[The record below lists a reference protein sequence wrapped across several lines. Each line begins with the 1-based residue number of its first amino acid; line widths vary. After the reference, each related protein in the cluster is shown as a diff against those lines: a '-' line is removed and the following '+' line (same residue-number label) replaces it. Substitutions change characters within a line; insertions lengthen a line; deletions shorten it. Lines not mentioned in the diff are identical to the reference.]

1 MGITSDTTDLFSSDA
16 AFDQLYS
23 LRAQQLSSMHWTP
36 IDVAAKAA
44 AHLTAGPG
52 KHILDIGSGVGKFCI
67 TAAHYFPEHFFY
79 GVEQRKA
86 LIDEAII
93 AQKATNTSNAE
104 FIHGNF
110 TTLDMDRFDHF
121 YFYNSFS
128 ENIVHHKPIDNL
140 VQTSAKIYEEYLS
153 RFYELLEDKPAG
165 TRLATFHCP
174 DDYVPPAYKRLKHLA
189 GDTLGLWLKQ

>member
-1 MGITSDTTDLFSSDA
+1 MGIPSGTTNIFSSDA

-44 AHLTAGPG
+44 EHLTGGPG

-67 TAAHYFPEHFFY
+67 TAAHYFPEHIFY

-93 AQKATNTSNAE
+93 AQKATNTANVE

-110 TTLDMDRFDHF
+110 TTLNMDQFDHF

-140 VQTSAKIYEEYLS
+140 IQTSAEIYEEYLS

-174 DDYVPPAYKRLKHLA
+174 DDYIPPAYKRLKHFAGETLA
-189 GDTLGLWLKQ
+189 LWLKQ

>member
-1 MGITSDTTDLFSSDA
+1 MATPLSSNELFASDA

-36 IDVAAKAA
+36 LDIAIRAAE
-44 AHLTAGPG
+44 HLSGG
-52 KHILDIGSGVGKFCI
+52 SGRHILDIGSGVGKFCI
-67 TAAHYFPEHFFY
+67 TAAHYFPEHIFY
-79 GVEQRKA
+79 GIEQRKA

-93 AQKATNTSNAE
+93 AQNATKTANVK
-104 FIHGNF
+104 FIHANF
-110 TTLDMDRFDHF
+110 TEVGMEQFDHF

-128 ENIVHHKPIDNL
+128 ENIVHHQPIDNL
-140 VQTSAKIYEEYLS
+140 IQASPAIYEEYLS

-174 DDYVPPAYKRLKHLA
+174 DDYVPPSYKRLRQPA
-189 GDTLGLWLKQ
+189 ADTLGLWLKH